1 MLLFSANFPLLLAL
15 IYFLVGVKRKF
26 SLCEEALVD
35 GGGSFCADA
44 AAQSTIRAKLWPEL
58 RQQRAEEGDVAP
70 AAAGKKE
77 ANQIWAKAIELTT
90 EELAFL
96 DHRVFS
102 LPSLQRDCCFQ
113 TSPFSHF

>member
-1 MLLFSANFPLLLAL
+1 VGLFIGTFAPMQP
-15 IYFLVGVKRKF
+15 
-26 SLCEEALVD
+26 
-35 GGGSFCADA
+35 
-44 AAQSTIRAKLWPEL
+44 QSRLWAKLWPEL

-96 DHRVFS
+96 DHRVFF
-102 LPSLQRDCCFQ
+102 PVVCLQRDCCFQ